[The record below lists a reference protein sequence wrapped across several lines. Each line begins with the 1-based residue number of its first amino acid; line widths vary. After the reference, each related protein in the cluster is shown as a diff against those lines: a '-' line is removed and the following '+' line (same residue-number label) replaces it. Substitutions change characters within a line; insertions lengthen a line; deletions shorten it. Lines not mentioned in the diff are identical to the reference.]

1 MKHLFG
7 VTELLICL
15 PCLFD
20 IWGILEGGHF
30 RADCFQ
36 RKGLLKKQAEPENK
50 FQKTPQ
56 DPLGWKAQDAI
67 FNVHMQ
73 SKFL

>member
-7 VTELLICL
+7 VNELLIWL

-20 IWGILEGGHF
+20 IWGVLKGGHF
-30 RADCFQ
+30 RGFQ

-50 FQKTPQ
+50 FQKIPRVL
-56 DPLGWKAQDAI
+56 LGWEA
-67 FNVHMQ
+67 
-73 SKFL
+73 